1 MNIPLKTKVKYWYYF
16 LRLCHLSNDPVVQR
30 NLKKSKL
37 FYEPWDN
44 YLTGSYEDWW
54 KSHSHLFRNKSVLS
68 KLTSSEQ
75 LESNH
80 LYIKIPLTYSP
91 SSVSKLVK
99 SIYTEEQNKTLKK
112 DGKVKKSYNGTFQLT
127 TTDLQTSQFDYYL
140 RFTRDVY
147 VPLMNQDVTGTKK
160 YRELSEEVF
169 KKQKLKSS
177 RKKDE
182 IKRQVP
188 FTGSSQEKENLDR
201 LTRRYKTISRLVL
214 LNVSKGEFPGVYEEH
229 GTKTQIET
237 RREVKVR
244 GKLRGVNQKKY
255 QEVIRRKNELDPYRD
270 LIPKRTY

>member
-1 MNIPLKTKVKYWYYF
+1 MNIPLKTKVKYWFYF
-16 LRLCHLSNDPVVQR
+16 LRLCHQSTDSVVQS
-30 NLKKSKL
+30 NLKKTKS

-44 YLTGSYEDWW
+44 YLTGSYENWW
-54 KSHSHLFRNKSVLS
+54 KSHSHLFRKKSVLS
-68 KLTSSEQ
+68 KLTSSES

-99 SIYTEEQNKTLKK
+99 SIYTDEQNKTLKK

-214 LNVSKGEFPGVYEEH
+214 LNVSKGEFPGVYEEK
-229 GTKTQIET
+229 GTKTQIQT

-244 GKLRGVNQKKY
+244 GKLRGVNQKRY
-255 QEVIRRKNELDPYRD
+255 QEVIRRKNVLDPSREF
-270 LIPKRTY
+270 ISKRTY

>member
-16 LRLCHLSNDPVVQR
+16 LRLCHQSNDPVVQS
-30 NLKKSKL
+30 NLKKSKS
-37 FYEPWDN
+37 FYESWDN

-68 KLTSSEQ
+68 KLTSSEP

-91 SSVSKLVK
+91 SSVSKLVR

-112 DGKVKKSYNGTFQLT
+112 DGKVKKSYNGSFQLT

-177 RKKDE
+177 RKKDD

-188 FTGSSQEKENLDR
+188 FTGSSQERENLDR
-201 LTRRYKTISRLVL
+201 LTRRYKTHSRLLL
-214 LNVSKGEFPGVYEEH
+214 LNVSKGEFPGVYEEK

-237 RREVKVR
+237 KREVKVR
-244 GKLRGVNQKKY
+244 GKLRGVNQKRFQNLKDAI
-255 QEVIRRKNELDPYRD
+255 EFRD
-270 LIPKRTY
+270 NIYKTI

>member
-1 MNIPLKTKVKYWYYF
+1 MKIPLKTKVKYWFYF
-16 LRLCHLSNDPVVQR
+16 LRLCHQSTDSVVQS
-30 NLKKSKL
+30 NLKKSKS
-37 FYEPWDN
+37 FYELWDN
-44 YLTGSYEDWW
+44 YLTGSYENWW

-68 KLTSSEQ
+68 KLTSSEP

-80 LYIKIPLTYSP
+80 LYIKIPLSYSP

-127 TTDLQTSQFDYYL
+127 SIDLQTSQFDYYL
-140 RFTRDVY
+140 RFTRDVF
-147 VPLMNQDVTGTKK
+147 VPLMNQGVTGTKK

-201 LTRRYKTISRLVL
+201 LTRRYKTNSRLLL
-214 LNVSKGEFPGVYEEH
+214 LNVSKGEFPGVYEEK
-229 GTKTQIET
+229 GTKTQIES

-244 GKLRGVNQKKY
+244 GKLRGVNQKRY
-255 QEVIRRKNELDPYRD
+255 QVLIRRKNVLDPSREY
-270 LIPKRTY
+270 IPKRTY